1 MMSELD
7 GRHVIRRPRMMY
19 GCGSGGKHEADVEVI
34 FLCVMKS
41 NDLTGCLKL

>member
-1 MMSELD
+1 MVVDL
-7 GRHVIRRPRMMY
+7 
-19 GCGSGGKHEADVEVI
+19 GGKYEADIEVI